1 MNAKPR
7 IHFDHAATAPMREE
21 CVDLM
26 AELASLPLNASSVHG
41 GGRRARRILED
52 ARTELAKVLNADP
65 EEVVFTSGAT
75 EAANIALRGM
85 ADAIARRGR
94 PMRIATSMLEHPCVR
109 ETIKALAQAGR
120 AERILLPVYEVGR
133 FWAPNEWNFDV
144 ITLMAVHNETG
155 MILPIEHLEAMTASG
170 VWFFCDATQALGR
183 IGLDLSA
190 LGVWL
195 AAFSSHKIGGPAGV
209 GALVGPGVRHIT
221 PLMTGGSQEHELRP
235 GTQPVALCA
244 AFARA
249 ATLAAQELES
259 YRWMMEELESLF
271 LQKLMTAG
279 VLFRINGRDPRV
291 PGLLNIS
298 VEGLDGPDLVIA
310 LDAMGYDVSSGA
322 ACSSG
327 VMEVSP
333 ALNAMFPDDRKRA
346 AGALRISMG
355 RGTTAE
361 QVEGLAAAIAEVA
374 ARVPRVER
382 S

>member
-1 MNAKPR
+1 MNAKRR
-7 IHFDHAATAPMREE
+7 IHFDHAATAPMRVE
-21 CVDLM
+21 CVELL
-26 AELASLPLNASSVHG
+26 AELAPLPLNASSVHG

-52 ARTELAKVLNADP
+52 ARTELATVLNADP
-65 EEVVFTSGAT
+65 EQVVFTSGAT

-85 ADAIARRGR
+85 ADTIARRGR

-109 ETIKALAQAGR
+109 ETIKGLAQTGR
-120 AERILLPVYEVGR
+120 AERTLLHVDEVAMFG
-133 FWAPNEWNFDV
+133 APDEWNFEV
-144 ITLMAVHNETG
+144 FTLMAVQHETG
-155 MILPIEHLEAMTASG
+155 AILPINRLGPMTASG

-183 IGLDLSA
+183 IDLDLSE
-190 LGVWL
+190 LDVWL
-195 AAFSSHKIGGPAGV
+195 AAFSSHKIGGPGGV
-209 GALVGPGVRHIT
+209 GALVGPGIRHIT

-249 ATLAAQELES
+249 ATLAALELES
-259 YRWMMEELESLF
+259 FRWTMEELESL
-271 LQKLMTAG
+271 LIKKLMTAG
-279 VLFRINGRDPRV
+279 VPFRINGREPRV
-291 PGLLNIS
+291 PGLLSIS

-374 ARVPRVER
+374 ARVPRR
-382 S
+382 TLP